1 MLDTFYHGGRENF
14 GGSWL
19 GAKERR
25 KSSKEDTFSKSFY
38 LVNMEPEAWIAK
50 GPV

>member
-1 MLDTFYHGGRENF
+1 MEARENL

-25 KSSKEDTFSKSFY
+25 KCFRDCSFTKSFY
-38 LVNMEPEAWIAK
+38 LVNKEPEAWIAK